1 MARKVQQLGLGSL
14 DPRPQKEEAQPV
26 DSWGVCVAGRG
37 EGVGRRSWGRSDE
50 DPDAGRTSALP

>member
-1 MARKVQQLGLGSL
+1 MARKVQQLRLGSL

-37 EGVGRRSWGRSDE
+37 EGGGAEELGEIR
-50 DPDAGRTSALP
+50 